1 MKHKITIL
9 IASLFVTSF
18 VMKAQTTLTV
28 TSSADNGSGTLRN
41 VLNDAASGDS
51 IVIANNITEIALES
65 EIRLVSAKSLKINGQ
80 GVIVRVVEPGISRYR
95 VFGFAYEDGESVV
108 ALHNLTLKGGNI
120 SADIITTENEKG
132 ATLFVKRVNLIMKN
146 CTLSSGKANNGGG
159 LADGSGS
166 GSLSLVME
174 GCTFTDNTATKGS
187 AACAL
192 NFLNGISIKNC
203 IFENNKAIVNGG
215 CSAVDIV
222 QTATI
227 TNCIFKNNSSITG
240 RSGAALSVRKA
251 SGIVTVNNCSFT
263 GNINSGNDG
272 GSAVTK
278 QVDTG
283 IDEGGLVKL
292 INCTFYNNRGGRG
305 AVYIYQGEAI
315 VVNCTFTGNKNGN
328 TDTKY
333 AGAFYAAQDKQT
345 IVRLTNNIMAYNYC
359 MNSTAK
365 DYYVPGG
372 SYCTQYGVK
381 NLIAGGEHIGTKMLI
396 DESFS
401 YGTSSLFAVYTSN
414 NSGDKIPKFDE
425 TTGTVPLAANS
436 IAISAGVSTYLTPNI
451 VPTTDLFGVVRNTP
465 PCIGSSEFTA
475 PSGINN
481 LSQKEFIYLSAD
493 NALTIFSE
501 SERTVQVYNIDGRLV
516 AHLQLKIGKNTFSGL
531 SKGVY
536 LLNNS
541 KIIIR

>member
-1 MKHKITIL
+1 MKKKITSFF
-9 IASLFVTSF
+9 SLLLL
-18 VMKAQTTLTV
+18 TTTIMYGATVRTV
-28 TSSADNGSGTLRN
+28 TSSADAGAGTLR
-41 VLNDAASGDS
+41 DAILTALDGDS
-51 IVIANNITEIALES
+51 IVIESNLAEIVLDSTINVVGKNIA
-65 EIRLVSAKSLKINGQ
+65 VDGQ
-80 GVIVRVVEPGISRYR
+80 GVTVRVSYLGVSKFRTFTVSYPEGSFGIVSLY
-95 VFGFAYEDGESVV
+95 
-108 ALHNLTLKGGNI
+108 NLILKGGDI
-120 SADIITTENEKG
+120 SADVISTDNEKG
-132 ATLFVKRVNLIMKN
+132 GVLFVKRGSLLLKN
-146 CTLSSGKANNGGG
+146 CTLSSGKANIGGG

-166 GSLSLVME
+166 LSLDMD

-192 NFLNGISIKNC
+192 SFPSGISIKNC
-203 IFENNKAIVNGG
+203 TFDNNKAIVNGG

-222 QTATI
+222 QTATF
-227 TNCIFKNNSSITG
+227 TNCIFKNNSSILG
-240 RSGAALSVRKA
+240 RSGAALSIRKA
-251 SGIVTVNNCSFT
+251 SGIVTVNNCSFV

-292 INCTFYNNRGGRG
+292 INCTLYNNRGGRG

-381 NLIAGGEHIGTKMLI
+381 NLIAAGDHIAAKMLI
-396 DESFS
+396 DESFN
-401 YGTSSLFAVYTSN
+401 YATSSLFAIYTSN

-425 TTGTVPLAANS
+425 ITGTVPLASNS
-436 IAISAGVSTYLTPNI
+436 IAIGAGVSTYLTPNV
-451 VPTTDLFGVVRNTP
+451 VPTADLCGVMRNTP

-481 LSQKEFIYLSAD
+481 VSKKEFVYWSAD
-493 NALTIFSE
+493 NVLTII
-501 SERTVQVYNIDGRLV
+501 SERERTAQLHRIDGRLV
-516 AHLQLKIGKNTFSGL
+516 AHLQLKTGKNTFSGL

-541 KIIIR
+541 KIIIK